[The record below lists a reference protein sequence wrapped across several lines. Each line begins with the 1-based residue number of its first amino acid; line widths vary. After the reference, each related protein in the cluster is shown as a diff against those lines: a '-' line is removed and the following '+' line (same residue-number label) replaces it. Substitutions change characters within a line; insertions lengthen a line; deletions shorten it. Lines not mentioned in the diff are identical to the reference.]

1 MNVGQLKQALRK
13 LPPDMDDMQL
23 VVITGANG
31 KKDYEML
38 CFMGYVPLEGHESI
52 ALGTTSA
59 VKVMVESGEM
69 PKPPGYD
76 DFMDASEG

>member
-1 MNVGQLKQALRK
+1 MNVGQLKGALRK

-23 VVITGANG
+23 MVVVG
-31 KKDYEML
+31 KDGHKDYEML

-52 ALGTTSA
+52 IFGTASA
-59 VKVMVESGEM
+59 VKVMVETGEM

-76 DFMDASEG
+76 DFMDSYEG